1 MSDESITRTVC
12 LGASVPSLSGAF
24 ICHSASPGYES
35 AMRWI
40 VIALFLAFSAAAL
53 PGPAL
58 ADHYRARD
66 AVTAGQVQPLGKIMR
81 QINPRYPGR
90 LLDAQL
96 GQRGR
101 NGRWIYLIKILDNR
115 GSVQLL
121 TVDAKSGRVLKVRG
135 R

>member
-1 MSDESITRTVC
+1 MRTVC
-12 LGASVPSLSGAF
+12 LGVTVHSLSGVF

-58 ADHYRARD
+58 ADHDGARD
-66 AVTAGQVQPLGKIMR
+66 AVTAGQVRPLATIMR
-81 QINPRYPGR
+81 QLSRRYPGR

-96 GQRGR
+96 RQRGR
-101 NGRWIYLIKILDNR
+101 NGRWIYHIKILDNR
-115 GSVQLL
+115 GSVQSL

>member
-1 MSDESITRTVC
+1 MGAVC
-12 LGASVPSLSGAF
+12 RGATEPSLSGAF

-35 AMRWI
+35 AMSWI

-58 ADHYRARD
+58 ADHDRARD
-66 AVTAGQVQPLGKIMR
+66 AVTAGQVRPLGKIMR
-81 QINPRYPGR
+81 QISRRYPGR
-90 LLDAQL
+90 WLDARL
-96 GQRGR
+96 RQRGR
-101 NGRWIYLIKILDNR
+101 TGRWIYHIKILDNR
-115 GSVQLL
+115 GSVQSL